1 MPVIAI
7 LDFGSQYASLI
18 ARRIRELGVYSEVFP
33 HDVSIEKLKVS
44 SPVGIILSGGPSSVY
59 DDDSP
64 KFSREI
70 LELGVPVLGICYGH
84 QLIASTIGGI
94 VRKGSPEYGSEEIR
108 ILRNG
113 SILKG
118 LDIREQVWMSHGDSV
133 VSLPDDFEVLAS
145 SSSTR
150 IACFGNVAQKIFG
163 VQFHPEVQHT
173 AKGVRILE
181 NFIEICSAK
190 KDYSIR
196 ELDRKL
202 ISNIR
207 EKIGDKAVIMAV
219 SGGVDS
225 LVASILISRAT
236 DRLYCI
242 YIDNGLMRKHDS
254 VHVQALYEKLGFRH
268 FLMVDA
274 SSVFL
279 QRLKGVTE
287 PEEKRKII
295 GHTFIEIFEQKMREL
310 KREADIAFL
319 GQGTIYPD
327 RIESGS
333 SSKTAARIKTHH
345 NVGGLPENMKLRL
358 IEPLEDLYKDEV
370 RKLGEILGIDRDFLN
385 RHPFPGPGLAVR
397 IIGEVTEERLRIV
410 READDIFIS
419 ELKKSGLYDSVWQAL
434 AALLPI
440 KTVGV
445 MGDSRTYEYMIALRA
460 VTSNDAM
467 TADWA
472 KLPSYVLEKVSSR
485 IVNEVKGVNRVV
497 YDISQKPPAT
507 IEYE

>member
-1 MPVIAI
+1 MPVIAV
-7 LDFGSQYASLI
+7 LDFGSQYTSLI

-33 HDVSIEKLKVS
+33 HDISIEKLKALNPS
-44 SPVGIILSGGPSSVY
+44 GIILSGGPSSVY
-59 DDDSP
+59 DADSP
-64 KFSREI
+64 KFSREV
-70 LELGVPVLGICYGH
+70 LQLGVPVLGICYGH
-84 QLIASTIGGI
+84 QLIASIVGGT
-94 VRKGSPEYGSEEIR
+94 VRRGSPEYGSEEIM
-108 ILRNG
+108 IMRNG

-133 VSLPDDFEVLAS
+133 VSLPAGFEVLAS

-150 IACFGNVAQKIFG
+150 IACFGNDGRKIFG
-163 VQFHPEVQHT
+163 LQFHPEVQHT
-173 AKGVRILE
+173 ANGLKILR
-181 NFIEICSAK
+181 NFIEICGAK
-190 KDYSIR
+190 RDYSVR

-207 EKIGDKAVIMAV
+207 EKIGSKAVIMAV

-254 VHVQALYEKLGFRH
+254 VHVDALYKKLGFRH
-268 FLMVDA
+268 FVMVDA

-295 GHTFIEIFEQKMREL
+295 GHTFIEIFEQKMHEL

-333 SSKTAARIKTHH
+333 SSKAAARIKTHH

-397 IIGEVTEERLRIV
+397 IIGEVTEEKLRIV

-440 KTVGV
+440 RTVGV

-460 VTSNDAM
+460 VTSSDAM